1 METPDE
7 LQAYLGEM
15 IQPGLWGQ
23 LLARGSAWS
32 LMRQDGVL
40 PDGAPAFGRT
50 IGADL
55 AEYAFSV
62 LRAALALKETGE
74 GDELCTRAFERA
86 ANAFESLVR
95 NGDAASS
102 ERGFYRL
109 LAAAGYHLA
118 GYSAIAFSLFS
129 EIEGTLNTTVG
140 EDAVVRLILRDLRG
154 LRRLTRDWLEAE
166 ENTDDAITAALEDGE
181 IDADDAIALILNGV
195 LCGSLAHYDFALQTG
210 DGRHYARAL
219 AILDRGVRLANHAAN
234 VPMWWVIRICRA
246 LLSDLWGH
254 SLHQVLP
261 GEPPEGGAELYP
273 RYRDLFIRSLYGRR
287 MAEVELWPSQREAA
301 ARSTDLTDDLVVA
314 LPTSA
319 GKTRVAELAAL
330 MTLSV
335 GKRVLIVTPLRAL
348 SAQTERSF
356 RKTFAPLGFKVS
368 SLYGASGVSEGDAD
382 ALRTRSIVIAT
393 PEKLDFAL
401 RSDPTLIDDVGLI
414 VLDEGHLIGPSE
426 REIRYEIL
434 VQRLLRR
441 GDAADRRIVCLSAIL
456 PEGEALDDLTSW
468 IRSDAPGEPVKSIW
482 RPTRQR
488 FGSLT
493 WQGHSARLGFD
504 LEARGPYVARFVEQL
519 PPRGQEKN
527 PYPRNVQ
534 DLSVMAGWKFAQQ
547 GKRTLVFVT
556 QANWVEGF
564 GKAAL
569 NLVRRGYLPSL
580 VEDPAPLARALEVG
594 REWLGPDHCAVKALE
609 IGVAIHHGKLPNP
622 FLRELELLLGEGV
635 IKVIVA
641 SPTLSQGLNL
651 NAAVLLAPYLVR
663 SGQPITGEEF
673 ANVAGRAGR
682 AFVDVEGLV
691 AHVIT
696 ENADYKME
704 QWRQLVASARARK
717 LESGLVQVI
726 SAVIEKL
733 TATGVFARADAYEYL
748 ANNLTGWRTAGQPA
762 AAAGDDDEEAEDS
775 LPVLVEKL
783 DAMVFGLVE
792 ALDADSAELP
802 KLLDESLNGSLW
814 ARQIARLDA
823 NKADWHRFILR
834 TRAALIWAHTTPE
847 TRRGHYAM
855 GVGLDSGLVLD
866 GLAEELA
873 VLIDQADLA
882 AIQADA
888 DALGDTLV
896 ELASRILVIRPFALD
911 GGLPVGWQAIL
922 RQWITGADVAL
933 IGADRMKTVE
943 DAFAYKLVWALE
955 AIRTRRVTQGWEP
968 DLVAGGAA
976 AAVETGV
983 PSLMAA
989 MLIRAGLPSR
999 RAAMAAIEAG
1009 DAAFFDLDG
1018 MKLWLES
1025 EEIVALTAQAS
1036 WPTAETQDL
1045 WRRFHADVLGAA
1057 APAWRTT
1064 SVRRRLHLQH
1074 GQPRPADG
1082 EYRLEIDPATN
1093 FAWVLTADF
1102 RRLARIERWVID
1114 EHPALYRVSFIAGD
1128 NLAHVERVGPGSAT
1142 WEPTA

>member
-1 METPDE
+1 METRDE
-7 LQAYLGEM
+7 LQAFLGEM

-32 LMRQDGVL
+32 LMREDGVL
-40 PDGAPAFGRT
+40 PGGAPAFGRT
-50 IGADL
+50 IDTDL
-55 AEYAFSV
+55 AEYGFSV
-62 LRAALALKETGE
+62 LRGALALWETGE
-74 GDELCTRAFERA
+74 GQDLATRAFERA

-95 NGDAASS
+95 NGDAALA

-118 GYSAIAFSLFS
+118 GYSAIAFSLFA
-129 EIEGTLNTTVG
+129 EMEGSLNTTVG
-140 EDAVVRLILRDLRG
+140 EDALVRLILRDLRG
-154 LRRLTRDWLEAE
+154 LRRLTRDWLGAE
-166 ENTDDAITAALEDGE
+166 ENSDDAITVALEEGE
-181 IDADDAIALILNGV
+181 FDADDAIAVILNGV
-195 LCGSLAHYDFALQTG
+195 LCRSLAHYDFALQTG
-210 DGRHYARAL
+210 DERHYARAL
-219 AILDRGVRLANHAAN
+219 AILDRGLKLANGAAN

-246 LLSDLWGH
+246 LLSDLWQH
-254 SLHQVLP
+254 ALHQVLP

-287 MAEVELWPSQREAA
+287 VAEVELWPSQREAA
-301 ARSTDLTDDLVVA
+301 ERATDLTDDLVVA

-335 GKRVLIVTPLRAL
+335 AKRVLIVTPLRAL

-401 RSDPTLIDDVGLI
+401 RNDPTLIDDVGLI

-441 GDAADRRIVCLSAIL
+441 ADAAERRIVCLSAIL
-456 PEGEALDDLTSW
+456 PEGEALNDLTSW
-468 IRSDAPGEPVKSIW
+468 IRSDAPGEPVKSTW

-488 FGSLT
+488 FGSLV
-493 WQGHSARLGFD
+493 WQAQSARLNFD
-504 LEARGPYVARFVEQL
+504 QEAQGPFVARFVQRL
-519 PPRGQEKN
+519 PPRGQEKK
-527 PYPRNVQ
+527 PYPRDIK
-534 DLSVMAGWKFAQQ
+534 DLTVMAAWKFAQQ
-547 GKRTLVFVT
+547 GKRTLIFVT

-564 GKAAL
+564 GNAAL
-569 NLVRRGYLPSL
+569 NMVRRGYLESL

-663 SGQPITGEEF
+663 AGEPITGEEF

-691 AHVIT
+691 AHVIID
-696 ENADYKME
+696 NADYRMQ

-717 LESGLVQVI
+717 LESGLIQVI
-726 SAVIEKL
+726 AAIIVKL
-733 TATGVFARADAYEYL
+733 SATGVFDRADAYEYL
-748 ANNLTGWRTAGQPA
+748 ANNLVAWRNAEQALA
-762 AAAGDDDEEAEDS
+762 ADEDDEAPEDT

-792 ALDADSAELP
+792 ALDAGSADLP
-802 KLLDESLNGSLW
+802 QLLDEALNGSLW

-823 NKADWHRFILR
+823 NVADWHRFILR
-834 TRAALIWAHTTPE
+834 TRAALIWSHTTPE

-866 GLAEELA
+866 GLADELA
-873 VLIDQADLA
+873 ALIDQADLA
-882 AIQADA
+882 AIQSDA
-888 DALGDTLV
+888 DALGGTLV

-911 GGLPVGWQAIL
+911 GGLPAGWQATL
-922 RQWITGADVAL
+922 RQWINGADVAL

-968 DLVAGGAA
+968 DIVAGGAA

-983 PSLMAA
+983 PSFMAA

-999 RAAMAAIEAG
+999 RAALAAVQAG
-1009 DAAFFDLDG
+1009 DAAFFDLEG

-1025 EEIVALTAQAS
+1025 EEIAGLTAQAG
-1036 WPTAETQDL
+1036 WPTADTQDL
-1045 WRRFHADVLGAA
+1045 WRRFYADVLGAA

-1064 SVRRRLHLQH
+1064 SVRRRLHLRP
-1074 GQPRPADG
+1074 GQKRPAGG
-1082 EYRLEIDPATN
+1082 EYRMEIDAATN

-1114 EHPALYRVSFIAGD
+1114 EHPALYRVSFLPGD

-1142 WEPTA
+1142 WEPVA

>member
-1 METPDE
+1 
-7 LQAYLGEM
+7 M

-32 LMRQDGVL
+32 LMRDNGVL

-50 IGADL
+50 IDADL
-55 AEYAFSV
+55 AEYGFSV
-62 LRAALALKETGE
+62 LRAALALRETGE
-74 GDELCTRAFERA
+74 GVDLSTRAFERA

-95 NGDAASS
+95 NGDTAIA

-109 LAAAGYHLA
+109 IAAASYHLA

-129 EIEGTLNTTVG
+129 EIEEALNTTVG
-140 EDAVVRLILRDLRG
+140 EDALVLLILRDLRG
-154 LRRLTRDWLEAE
+154 LRRLTRDWLGAE
-166 ENTDDAITAALEDGE
+166 ENSDEAIASALEDGE
-181 IDADDAIALILNGV
+181 FDANDAIAVILNSV
-195 LCGSLAHYDFALQTG
+195 LCRSLAHYDFALQTG
-210 DGRHYARAL
+210 DGRHHARAT
-219 AILDRGVRLANHAAN
+219 AILDRGLKLADDAAN

-246 LLSDLWGH
+246 LLSDLWQH

-261 GEPPEGGAELYP
+261 GQPPEGGAELYP
-273 RYRDLFIRSLYGRR
+273 RYRDLFIRSLYARR
-287 MAEVELWPSQREAA
+287 AAEVELWPSQREAA
-301 ARSTDLTDDLVVA
+301 KRATDLTDDLVVA

-335 GKRVLIVTPLRAL
+335 AKRVLIVTPLRAL

-401 RSDPTLIDDVGLI
+401 RNDPTLIDDVGLI

-441 GDAADRRIVCLSAIL
+441 ADAPDRRIVCLSAIL

-468 IRSDAPGEPVKSIW
+468 IRSDTPGEPVKSTW

-488 FGSLT
+488 FGSLV
-493 WQGHSARLGFD
+493 WQGLSARLGFD
-504 LEARGPYVARFVEQL
+504 LEAQGPFVARFVEQL

-547 GKRTLVFVT
+547 GKRTLIFVT

-569 NLVRRGYLPSL
+569 NLVRRGYLQSL
-580 VEDPAPLARALEVG
+580 VVDPAPLARALEVG
-594 REWLGPDHCAVKALE
+594 REWLGADHCAVKALE

-663 SGQPITGEEF
+663 AGQPITGEEF

-696 ENADYKME
+696 DNTAYKLE

-726 SAVIEKL
+726 SAIIQKL
-733 TATGVFARADAYEYL
+733 SATGVFTRADAYEYL
-748 ANNLTGWRTAGQPA
+748 ASNLAGWRNVERPVAVGE
-762 AAAGDDDEEAEDS
+762 DDEAAEDT
-775 LPVLVEKL
+775 LPILVEKL

-792 ALDADSAELP
+792 ALDADSADLP
-802 KLLDESLNGSLW
+802 QLLDEALNGSLW
-814 ARQIARLDA
+814 ARQIARVEA
-823 NKADWHRFILR
+823 NVAAWHRFILR
-834 TRAALIWAHTTPE
+834 TRAALIWSHTTPE
-847 TRRGHYAM
+847 SRRGHYAM

-866 GLAEELA
+866 SLADELA

-882 AIQADA
+882 AIQSDA
-888 DALGDTLV
+888 DQLGATLV
-896 ELASRILVIRPFALD
+896 ELANRLLAVRPFALE
-911 GGLPVGWQAIL
+911 GGLPVGWQATL
-922 RQWITGADVAL
+922 RQWISGADVAL

-968 DLVAGGAA
+968 EIVPGGAA

-983 PSLMAA
+983 PSFMAA

-999 RAAMAAIEAG
+999 RAALAAIQAA

-1025 EEIVALTAQAS
+1025 VEIVALTAQAG
-1036 WPTAETQDL
+1036 WPAAGTQDL

-1057 APAWRTT
+1057 VPAWRATT
-1064 SVRRRLHLQH
+1064 VRRRLQLQPS
-1074 GQPRPADG
+1074 QLRPADG
-1082 EYRLEIDPATN
+1082 EYRLEIDPATHS
-1093 FAWVLTADF
+1093 AWVLTADF
-1102 RRLARIERWVID
+1102 RRLARIERWIID

-1128 NLAHVERVGPGSAT
+1128 NLAHVERVGPGQAT
-1142 WEPTA
+1142 WGPAA